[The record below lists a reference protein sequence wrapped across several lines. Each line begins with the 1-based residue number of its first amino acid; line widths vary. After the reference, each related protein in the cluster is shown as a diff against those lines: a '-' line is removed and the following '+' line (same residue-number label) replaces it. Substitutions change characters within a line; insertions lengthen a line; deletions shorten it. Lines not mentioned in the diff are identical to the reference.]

1 MAVNSLVALAIATL
15 VFYILAGPFAVYISI
30 RHGVSRSGPWYFML
44 LLVLVRIIGE
54 PMTIATNGV
63 LSSDGVSIGG
73 YILGAIGLSPLLLM
87 GGALLQTV
95 NTSLGK
101 SNSAIDPRILRL
113 MGLVPLAA
121 LIVSSIG
128 SSNIYS
134 SDPETRAT
142 AQSERVAATALYLAY
157 WGLLAFA
164 IFSLYRARGLL
175 QEHRAHVFFVA
186 TVISMPFLLVR
197 LLNQCLTTFG
207 SSQSQQANATNIWMR
222 AFMASLMEFIVV
234 IIYLIAGW
242 LTVGDAKA
250 AKAAKAA
257 QGHYEETRGTS
268 EEYRAQR
275 PGQVT
280 GMRAV

>member
-1 MAVNSLVALAIATL
+1 MAVNSAVALAIATL
-15 VFYILAGPFAVYISI
+15 VFYVLVAPFAVYISI
-30 RHGVSRSGPWYFML
+30 HHGVSRSGPWYFML

-63 LSSDGVSIGG
+63 LSTDGVSIAG
-73 YILGAIGLSPLLLM
+73 YILSSIGLSPLLLM

-113 MGLVPLAA
+113 MALVPLAA

-134 SDPETRAT
+134 DDAGTRAT
-142 AQSERVAATALYLAY
+142 AQSERVAATALYVAY
-157 WGLLAFA
+157 WGLLVFA
-164 IFSLYRARGLL
+164 IFSLYRARALL
-175 QEHRAHVFFVA
+175 QEHRAHVFFAAIVA
-186 TVISMPFLLVR
+186 SMPFLLVR

-207 SSQSQQANATNIWMR
+207 TPDSQQANVSNIWMR
-222 AFMASLMEFIVV
+222 AFMGSLMEFIVV
-234 IIYLIAGW
+234 IITLVAGW

-250 AKAAKAA
+250 EKATKAAV
-257 QGHYEETRGTS
+257 GNYEGAGESS
-268 EEYRAQR
+268 EEYEAQR